1 MRSGFVSIIG
11 RPNTGKSTLLNTVLK
26 THLAIVSNVAGT
38 TRNAIQGVYNDDEAQ
53 IIFIDTPGLHKPQ
66 DRLGK
71 LLNQDAYQSLDDI
84 DVVLFV
90 VDASAPLGKGD
101 KFITQALKS
110 TTAPV
115 ILVLNKIDK
124 LDNEGI
130 LNAINT
136 YKELYDFSDIVPISA
151 IKDDNVNRLISVI
164 KKYLTDDIKYYDDD
178 TLTNTSVRFIIGELV
193 REKILNLTNDEVP
206 HSVTCVTTL
215 YEEKK
220 DIINI
225 NVDIIVDRDSLKK
238 IIIGHNGQMIKNIG
252 TYARID
258 IGKQCVHKM
267 IDENLSYK
275 DLELFPFNGEIFS
288 KDTLKKYIELY
299 IEQESVENPDN
310 PVIAKFQNYKLRFI
324 RGGFK

>member
-38 TRNAIQGVYNDDEAQ
+38 TRNAIQGVYNDEDTQ

-84 DVVLFV
+84 DAVLFV

-110 TTAPV
+110 VTAPV

-136 YKELYDFSDIVPISA
+136 YKDLYDFSDVVPISA

-252 TYARID
+252 TYARRD
-258 IGKQCVHKM
+258 IEAMLHKQV
-267 IDENLSYK
+267 Y
-275 DLELFPFNGEIFS
+275 LELFVKTIKNWRDKE
-288 KDTLKKYIELY
+288 KYLSEL
-299 IEQESVENPDN
+299 
-310 PVIAKFQNYKLRFI
+310 
-324 RGGFK
+324 GFKDY

>member
-38 TRNAIQGVYNDDEAQ
+38 TRNAIQGVYNDEEAQ

-136 YKELYDFSDIVPISA
+136 YKELYDFSDIVPVSA
-151 IKDDNVNRLISVI
+151 IKDDNVNRLIIVI

-252 TYARID
+252 TYARRD
-258 IGKQCVHKM
+258 IEAMLHKQ
-267 IDENLSYK
+267 IY
-275 DLELFPFNGEIFS
+275 LELYVKTIKNWRDKE
-288 KDTLKKYIELY
+288 KYLSEL
-299 IEQESVENPDN
+299 
-310 PVIAKFQNYKLRFI
+310 
-324 RGGFK
+324 GFKDY

>member
-1 MRSGFVSIIG
+1 MGSGFVSIIG

-38 TRNAIQGVYNDDEAQ
+38 TRNAIQGVYNDEETQ

-252 TYARID
+252 TYARRD
-258 IGKQCVHKM
+258 IEAMLHKQ
-267 IDENLSYK
+267 IY
-275 DLELFPFNGEIFS
+275 LELYVKTIKNWRDKE
-288 KDTLKKYIELY
+288 KYLTEL
-299 IEQESVENPDN
+299 
-310 PVIAKFQNYKLRFI
+310 
-324 RGGFK
+324 GFKDY

>member
-26 THLAIVSNVAGT
+26 IHLAIVSNVAGT

-252 TYARID
+252 TYARRD
-258 IGKQCVHKM
+258 IEAMLHKQ
-267 IDENLSYK
+267 IY
-275 DLELFPFNGEIFS
+275 LELYVKTIKNWRDKE
-288 KDTLKKYIELY
+288 KYLSEL
-299 IEQESVENPDN
+299 
-310 PVIAKFQNYKLRFI
+310 
-324 RGGFK
+324 GFKDY

>member
-38 TRNAIQGVYNDDEAQ
+38 TRNAIQGVYNDEETQ

-206 HSVTCVTTL
+206 HSVTCITTL

-252 TYARID
+252 TYARRD
-258 IGKQCVHKM
+258 IEAMLHKQ
-267 IDENLSYK
+267 IY
-275 DLELFPFNGEIFS
+275 LELYVKTIKNWRDKE
-288 KDTLKKYIELY
+288 KYLTEL
-299 IEQESVENPDN
+299 
-310 PVIAKFQNYKLRFI
+310 
-324 RGGFK
+324 GFKDY

>member
-1 MRSGFVSIIG
+1 MKSGFVSIIG

-38 TRNAIQGVYNDDEAQ
+38 TRNAIQGVYNDEETQ

-101 KFITQALKS
+101 KFITQALKN

-252 TYARID
+252 TYARRD
-258 IGKQCVHKM
+258 IEAMLHKQ
-267 IDENLSYK
+267 IY
-275 DLELFPFNGEIFS
+275 LELYVKTIKNWRDKE
-288 KDTLKKYIELY
+288 KYLTEL
-299 IEQESVENPDN
+299 
-310 PVIAKFQNYKLRFI
+310 
-324 RGGFK
+324 GFKDY

>member
-38 TRNAIQGVYNDDEAQ
+38 TRNAIQGVYNDEEAQ

-225 NVDIIVDRDSLKK
+225 NADIIVDRDSLKK

-252 TYARID
+252 TYARRD
-258 IGKQCVHKM
+258 IEAMLHKQ
-267 IDENLSYK
+267 IY
-275 DLELFPFNGEIFS
+275 LELYVKTIKNWRDKE
-288 KDTLKKYIELY
+288 KYLSEL
-299 IEQESVENPDN
+299 
-310 PVIAKFQNYKLRFI
+310 
-324 RGGFK
+324 GFKDY

>member
-11 RPNTGKSTLLNTVLK
+11 RPNTGKSTLLNTILK

-38 TRNAIQGVYNDDEAQ
+38 TRNAIQGVYNDEETQ
-53 IIFIDTPGLHKPQ
+53 IRFIDTPGLHKPQ

-252 TYARID
+252 TYARRD
-258 IGKQCVHKM
+258 IEAMLHKQ
-267 IDENLSYK
+267 IY
-275 DLELFPFNGEIFS
+275 LELYVKTIKNWRDKE
-288 KDTLKKYIELY
+288 KYLTEL
-299 IEQESVENPDN
+299 
-310 PVIAKFQNYKLRFI
+310 
-324 RGGFK
+324 GFKDY

>member
-11 RPNTGKSTLLNTVLK
+11 RPNTGKSTLLNTILK

-38 TRNAIQGVYNDDEAQ
+38 TRNAIQGVYNDEETQ

-206 HSVTCVTTL
+206 HSVTCITTL

-252 TYARID
+252 TYARRD
-258 IGKQCVHKM
+258 IEAMLHKQ
-267 IDENLSYK
+267 IY
-275 DLELFPFNGEIFS
+275 LELYVKTIKNWRDKE
-288 KDTLKKYIELY
+288 KYLTEL
-299 IEQESVENPDN
+299 
-310 PVIAKFQNYKLRFI
+310 
-324 RGGFK
+324 GFKDY

>member
-11 RPNTGKSTLLNTVLK
+11 RPNTGKSTLLNTILK

-38 TRNAIQGVYNDDEAQ
+38 TRNAIQGVYNDEETQ

-130 LNAINT
+130 LNAVNT

-252 TYARID
+252 TYARRD
-258 IGKQCVHKM
+258 IEAMLHKQ
-267 IDENLSYK
+267 IY
-275 DLELFPFNGEIFS
+275 LELYVKTIKNWRDKE
-288 KDTLKKYIELY
+288 KYLTEL
-299 IEQESVENPDN
+299 
-310 PVIAKFQNYKLRFI
+310 
-324 RGGFK
+324 GFKDY

>member
-38 TRNAIQGVYNDDEAQ
+38 TRNAIQGVYNDEEAQ

-225 NVDIIVDRDSLKK
+225 NVDIIVDRESLKK

-252 TYARID
+252 TYARRD
-258 IGKQCVHKM
+258 IEAMLHKQ
-267 IDENLSYK
+267 IY
-275 DLELFPFNGEIFS
+275 LELYVKTIKNWRDKE
-288 KDTLKKYIELY
+288 KYLSEL
-299 IEQESVENPDN
+299 
-310 PVIAKFQNYKLRFI
+310 
-324 RGGFK
+324 GFKDY

>member
-38 TRNAIQGVYNDDEAQ
+38 TRNAIQGVYNDEEAQ

-124 LDNEGI
+124 LNNEGI

-136 YKELYDFSDIVPISA
+136 YRELYDFSDIVPISA

-252 TYARID
+252 TYARRD
-258 IGKQCVHKM
+258 IEAMLHKQ
-267 IDENLSYK
+267 IY
-275 DLELFPFNGEIFS
+275 LELYVKTIKNWRDKE
-288 KDTLKKYIELY
+288 KYLTEL
-299 IEQESVENPDN
+299 
-310 PVIAKFQNYKLRFI
+310 
-324 RGGFK
+324 GFKDY

>member
-26 THLAIVSNVAGT
+26 TYLAIVSNVAGT
-38 TRNAIQGVYNDDEAQ
+38 TRNAIQGVYNDEEAQ

-252 TYARID
+252 TYARRD
-258 IGKQCVHKM
+258 IEAMLHKQ
-267 IDENLSYK
+267 IY
-275 DLELFPFNGEIFS
+275 LELYVKTIKNWRDKE
-288 KDTLKKYIELY
+288 KYLSEL
-299 IEQESVENPDN
+299 
-310 PVIAKFQNYKLRFI
+310 
-324 RGGFK
+324 GFKDY

>member
-11 RPNTGKSTLLNTVLK
+11 RPNTGKSTLLNTILK

-38 TRNAIQGVYNDDEAQ
+38 TRNAIQGVYNDEETQ

-252 TYARID
+252 TYARRD
-258 IGKQCVHKM
+258 IEAMLHKQ
-267 IDENLSYK
+267 IY
-275 DLELFPFNGEIFS
+275 LELYVKTIKNWRDKE
-288 KDTLKKYIELY
+288 KYLTEL
-299 IEQESVENPDN
+299 
-310 PVIAKFQNYKLRFI
+310 
-324 RGGFK
+324 GFKDY

>member
-38 TRNAIQGVYNDDEAQ
+38 TRNAIQGVYNDEEAQ

-252 TYARID
+252 TYARRD
-258 IGKQCVHKM
+258 IEAMLHKQ
-267 IDENLSYK
+267 IY
-275 DLELFPFNGEIFS
+275 LELYVKTIKNWRDKEKYLSELGL
-288 KDTLKKYIELY
+288 KDY
-299 IEQESVENPDN
+299 
-310 PVIAKFQNYKLRFI
+310 
-324 RGGFK
+324 

>member
-38 TRNAIQGVYNDDEAQ
+38 TRNAIQGVYNDEEAQ

-90 VDASAPLGKGD
+90 VDASAPLGKGE

-252 TYARID
+252 TYARRD
-258 IGKQCVHKM
+258 IEAMLHKQ
-267 IDENLSYK
+267 IY
-275 DLELFPFNGEIFS
+275 LELYVKTIKNWRDKE
-288 KDTLKKYIELY
+288 KYLTEL
-299 IEQESVENPDN
+299 
-310 PVIAKFQNYKLRFI
+310 
-324 RGGFK
+324 GFKDY

>member
-38 TRNAIQGVYNDDEAQ
+38 TRNAIQGVYNDDDTQ

-252 TYARID
+252 TYARRD
-258 IGKQCVHKM
+258 IEAMLHKQ
-267 IDENLSYK
+267 IY
-275 DLELFPFNGEIFS
+275 LELYVKTIKNWRDKE
-288 KDTLKKYIELY
+288 KYLSEL
-299 IEQESVENPDN
+299 
-310 PVIAKFQNYKLRFI
+310 
-324 RGGFK
+324 GFKDY

>member
-38 TRNAIQGVYNDDEAQ
+38 TRNAIQGVYNDEETQ

-151 IKDDNVNRLISVI
+151 IKDDNVNRLISLI

-252 TYARID
+252 TYARRD
-258 IGKQCVHKM
+258 IEAMLHKQ
-267 IDENLSYK
+267 IY
-275 DLELFPFNGEIFS
+275 LELYVKTIKNWRDKE
-288 KDTLKKYIELY
+288 KYLTEL
-299 IEQESVENPDN
+299 
-310 PVIAKFQNYKLRFI
+310 
-324 RGGFK
+324 GFKDY

>member
-38 TRNAIQGVYNDDEAQ
+38 TRNAIQGVYNDDDTQ

-84 DVVLFV
+84 DAVLFV

-130 LNAINT
+130 LKAINT
-136 YKELYDFSDIVPISA
+136 YKDLYDFSDIVPISA

-252 TYARID
+252 TYARRD
-258 IGKQCVHKM
+258 IEAMLHKQV
-267 IDENLSYK
+267 Y
-275 DLELFPFNGEIFS
+275 LELFVKTIKNWRDKE
-288 KDTLKKYIELY
+288 KYLSEL
-299 IEQESVENPDN
+299 
-310 PVIAKFQNYKLRFI
+310 
-324 RGGFK
+324 GFKDY

>member
-1 MRSGFVSIIG
+1 MKSGFVSIIG

-38 TRNAIQGVYNDDEAQ
+38 TRNAIQGVYNDEEAQ

-206 HSVTCVTTL
+206 HSVTCLTTL

-252 TYARID
+252 TYARRD
-258 IGKQCVHKM
+258 IEAMLHKQ
-267 IDENLSYK
+267 IY
-275 DLELFPFNGEIFS
+275 LELYVKTIKNWRDKE
-288 KDTLKKYIELY
+288 KYLTEL
-299 IEQESVENPDN
+299 
-310 PVIAKFQNYKLRFI
+310 
-324 RGGFK
+324 GFKDY

>member
-38 TRNAIQGVYNDDEAQ
+38 TRNAIQGVYNDDDTQ

-130 LNAINT
+130 LNAINA

-252 TYARID
+252 TYARRD
-258 IGKQCVHKM
+258 IEAMLHKQV
-267 IDENLSYK
+267 Y
-275 DLELFPFNGEIFS
+275 LELFVKTIKNWRDKE
-288 KDTLKKYIELY
+288 KYLSEL
-299 IEQESVENPDN
+299 
-310 PVIAKFQNYKLRFI
+310 
-324 RGGFK
+324 GFKDY

>member
-38 TRNAIQGVYNDDEAQ
+38 TRNAIQGVYNDEEAQ

-136 YKELYDFSDIVPISA
+136 YKEPYDFSDIVPISA

-206 HSVTCVTTL
+206 HSVTCLTTL

-252 TYARID
+252 TYARRD
-258 IGKQCVHKM
+258 IEAMLHKQ
-267 IDENLSYK
+267 IY
-275 DLELFPFNGEIFS
+275 LELYVKTIKNWRDKE
-288 KDTLKKYIELY
+288 KYLTEL
-299 IEQESVENPDN
+299 
-310 PVIAKFQNYKLRFI
+310 
-324 RGGFK
+324 GFKDY

>member
-38 TRNAIQGVYNDDEAQ
+38 TRNAIQGVYNDDDTQ

-71 LLNQDAYQSLDDI
+71 LLNQDVYQSLDDI

-130 LNAINT
+130 LNAINA

-252 TYARID
+252 TYARRD
-258 IGKQCVHKM
+258 IEAMLHKQV
-267 IDENLSYK
+267 Y
-275 DLELFPFNGEIFS
+275 LELFVKTIKNWRDKE
-288 KDTLKKYIELY
+288 KYLSEL
-299 IEQESVENPDN
+299 
-310 PVIAKFQNYKLRFI
+310 
-324 RGGFK
+324 GFKDY

>member
-1 MRSGFVSIIG
+1 M
-11 RPNTGKSTLLNTVLK
+11 T
-26 THLAIVSNVAGT
+26 
-38 TRNAIQGVYNDDEAQ
+38 
-53 IIFIDTPGLHKPQ
+53 
-66 DRLGK
+66 
-71 LLNQDAYQSLDDI
+71 
-84 DVVLFV
+84 
-90 VDASAPLGKGD
+90 
-101 KFITQALKS
+101 
-110 TTAPV
+110 
-115 ILVLNKIDK
+115 
-124 LDNEGI
+124 
-130 LNAINT
+130 INT

-252 TYARID
+252 TYARRD
-258 IGKQCVHKM
+258 IEAMLHKQ
-267 IDENLSYK
+267 IY
-275 DLELFPFNGEIFS
+275 LELYVKTIKNWRDKE
-288 KDTLKKYIELY
+288 KYLTEL
-299 IEQESVENPDN
+299 
-310 PVIAKFQNYKLRFI
+310 
-324 RGGFK
+324 GFKDY

>member
-1 MRSGFVSIIG
+1 MKSGFVSIIG

-38 TRNAIQGVYNDDEAQ
+38 TRNAIQGVYNDEEAQ

-130 LNAINT
+130 LDAINT

-252 TYARID
+252 TYARRD
-258 IGKQCVHKM
+258 IEAMLHKQ
-267 IDENLSYK
+267 IY
-275 DLELFPFNGEIFS
+275 LELYVKTIKNWRDKE
-288 KDTLKKYIELY
+288 KYLTEL
-299 IEQESVENPDN
+299 
-310 PVIAKFQNYKLRFI
+310 
-324 RGGFK
+324 GFKDY

>member
-38 TRNAIQGVYNDDEAQ
+38 TRNAIQGVYNDEEAQ

-136 YKELYDFSDIVPISA
+136 YKELYDFSDIVPVSA

-252 TYARID
+252 TYARRD
-258 IGKQCVHKM
+258 IEAMLHKQ
-267 IDENLSYK
+267 IY
-275 DLELFPFNGEIFS
+275 LELYVKTIKNWRDKE
-288 KDTLKKYIELY
+288 KYLSEL
-299 IEQESVENPDN
+299 
-310 PVIAKFQNYKLRFI
+310 
-324 RGGFK
+324 GFKDY

>member
-38 TRNAIQGVYNDDEAQ
+38 TRNAIQGVYNDEEAQ

-252 TYARID
+252 TYARRD
-258 IGKQCVHKM
+258 IEAMLHKQ
-267 IDENLSYK
+267 IY
-275 DLELFPFNGEIFS
+275 LELYVKTIKNWRDKE
-288 KDTLKKYIELY
+288 KYLTG
-299 IEQESVENPDN
+299 
-310 PVIAKFQNYKLRFI
+310 L
-324 RGGFK
+324 GFKDY